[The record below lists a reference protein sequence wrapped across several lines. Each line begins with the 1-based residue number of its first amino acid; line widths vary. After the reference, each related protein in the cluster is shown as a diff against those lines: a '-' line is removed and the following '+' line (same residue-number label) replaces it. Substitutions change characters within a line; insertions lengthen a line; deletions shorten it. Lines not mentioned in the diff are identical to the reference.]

1 MCVSE
6 AQKTALTSF
15 ALTIVGYFLRFVKVH
30 KHSQL
35 KFSCLKSATETLK
48 KGVRYVQ
55 SYQ

>member
-1 MCVSE
+1 MCVNG

-15 ALTIVGYFLRFVKVH
+15 ALTIGGYFLRFVKVH

-35 KFSCLKSATETLK
+35 KFTCLKSATETLK

>member
-1 MCVSE
+1 MSVNAARE
-6 AQKTALTSF
+6 KALTSF
-15 ALTIVGYFLRFVKVH
+15 ALTIVSYFLRSVKVH

-35 KFSCLKSATETLK
+35 NFTCLKSATETLK